1 MAPLRLQILPQ
12 PDDETCGATCL
23 HAMYSYYGESLSLEE
38 VISEIP
44 TWETGGTIAVL
55 LGCHA
60 LGKGYKATIYTYNL
74 HVFDP
79 TWFHE
84 GIDIA
89 AKLRL
94 QVQHKF
100 EPKIQWA
107 SQAYLKFLSL
117 GGELRFEELN
127 RELLKSYLHKGI
139 PVLTGLNATYLYRC
153 ARELNN
159 EYDDIRGTSMG
170 HFVILSDY
178 DEEKGIIHIADP
190 LNSNPFANQLY
201 SVNVDRVMNSI
212 MLGILTY
219 DANLLV
225 IEQEKENRDADIAR
239 SEQ

>member
-1 MAPLRLQILPQ
+1 MPLHLQILPQ

-23 HAMYSYYGESLSLEE
+23 HAMYNYYGESIDLDTI
-38 VISEIP
+38 ISEIP

-55 LGCHA
+55 LGSHA
-60 LGKGYKATIYTYNL
+60 LHKGYKATIYTYNL

-84 GIDIA
+84 GADIRE
-89 AKLRL
+89 KLKL
-94 QVQHKF
+94 QLQHKF

-107 SQAYLKFLSL
+107 SQAYLRFLDL
-117 GGELRFEELN
+117 GGELRFEELDSN
-127 RELLKSYLHKGI
+127 LLKRYLDRKI
-139 PVLTGLNATYLYRC
+139 PILTGLNATYLYQC

-170 HFVILSDY
+170 HFVILSHY
-178 DEEKGIIHIADP
+178 DDKEQRIHIADP

-201 SVNVDRVMNSI
+201 DVSIDRAINAI

-219 DANLLV
+219 DANLLI
-225 IEQEKENRDADIAR
+225 IEREKEK
-239 SEQ
+239 